1 MPPSNSR
8 AGASCRRQQR
18 VVTWGLQ
25 SSWPNNIHRLG
36 HVGTPVVVAEQHPP
50 SEVSALVCV
59 MEELVDKLGVLK
71 INSSCVN
78 DDIRSGA
85 SICKCE
91 RGSVNSVAIKQEYDG
106 C

>member
-8 AGASCRRQQR
+8 GQLPATAAG
-18 VVTWGLQ
+18 
-25 SSWPNNIHRLG
+25 G

-85 SICKCE
+85 SICKCK